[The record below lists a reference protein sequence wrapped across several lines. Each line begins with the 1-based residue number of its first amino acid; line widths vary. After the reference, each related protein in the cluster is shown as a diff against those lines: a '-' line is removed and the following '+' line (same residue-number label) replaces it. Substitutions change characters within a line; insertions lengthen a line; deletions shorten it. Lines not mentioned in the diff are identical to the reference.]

1 MSPNTLV
8 THGRRSEALGAIA
21 LLLSRDERPPER
33 SAFESVLSALAHR
46 GAHGSGSLLRGSAAF
61 GHHRFATT
69 PEEIGEAQ
77 PLSDPARGVDL
88 CFDGRLDNRAELLA
102 ALGEGVGASRLSD
115 AALALR
121 AYAAWGERSFDRFL
135 GPFAA
140 VVLDARRRCVVCA
153 RDALGDR
160 TLCYV
165 VTDRFLAVATEEQA
179 LLTLGWVSRRLN
191 ETTLARFFAFEGPV
205 PGETFYADVR
215 ELPPAHVMVVSQGGI
230 AFRRTWEPEPE
241 PGLRYRRDEDYADH
255 FRAVFEE
262 AVRCRL
268 RSVTPPA
275 VLMSGGLDS
284 APVAAVAARELA
296 RHGHRLTTV
305 SYVFDELPSCDER
318 RYMDPMV
325 RRFAL
330 DARRFAGDDAWPF
343 SNLAAWPFDPS
354 SPMEGLYRELRNRSY
369 AAAREAGATVLL
381 TGEHGDALYAGGE
394 QWLADLLRE
403 SRYGT
408 ALAELAAHALL
419 HGVLRRPARYGLR
432 AGLGALARAK
442 GWRPPPPLPGTS
454 LPSWLTPFATER
466 LAASAPPTVP
476 AAGARRPWQH
486 SWVLDPATA
495 RGNAVEQGHA
505 AKARMEV
512 RWPFRDR
519 RLVELFLGLP
529 AHQLFRPGESKRIM
543 RRTMKGL
550 LPDEIRL
557 RRRPTSLEALFRRG
571 LSSGGLSALET
582 ILGSSDALW
591 PRYVDARWMT
601 RAIPRLRTRATGPE
615 AVLPWQCAVVELWH
629 ARACGAYPRV

>member
-1 MSPNTLV
+1 M
-8 THGRRSEALGAIA
+8 GAIA

-46 GAHGSGSLLRGSAAF
+46 GVHGSESFLRGSAAF
-61 GHHRFATT
+61 GRLRFATT
-69 PEEIGEAQ
+69 PEEVGEAQ
-77 PLSDPARGVDL
+77 PLSDPVRGVDL
-88 CFDGRLDNRAELLA
+88 CFDGRLDNRADLLA
-102 ALGEGVGASRLSD
+102 ALGDGADASRLSD
-115 AALALR
+115 AGLALR

-140 VVLDARRRCVVCA
+140 VVLDSRRRCVVAA

-160 TLCYV
+160 PLCYV
-165 VTDRFLAVATEEQA
+165 VTDRLLAVATEEQA
-179 LLTLGWVSRRLN
+179 LLTLPWVSRRLN
-191 ETTLARFFAFEGPV
+191 ETTVARFFAFEGPV
-205 PGETFYADVR
+205 PGETFYSDVR

-230 AFRRTWEPEPE
+230 AFRRTWAPDPE
-241 PGLRYRRDEDYADH
+241 PGIRHRRDEDYADH

-296 RHGHRLTTV
+296 RQGRRLTTV

-325 RRFAL
+325 RRFGL

-343 SNLAAWPFDPS
+343 SNLASWTFDPS
-354 SPMEGLYRELRNRSY
+354 SPMEGLYRKLRSRSY

-381 TGEHGDALYAGGE
+381 TGEHGDALYCGGE

-403 SRYGT
+403 GRYGQ

-432 AGLGALARAK
+432 SALGALARAK
-442 GWRPPPPLPGTS
+442 GWWGPPPPLPGAS
-454 LPSWLTPFATER
+454 PPSWLTPSAASR
-466 LAASAPPTVP
+466 VAASAPFASP
-476 AAGARRPWQH
+476 AVGTRRPWQH

-495 RGNAVEQGHA
+495 RGIAVEQVHA
-505 AKARMEV
+505 ARAGMEI
-512 RWPFRDR
+512 RFPFRDR
-519 RLVELFLGLP
+519 RVVELFLGLP
-529 AHQLFRPGESKRIM
+529 AHQLSRPGESKRIM
-543 RRTMKGL
+543 RRAMQGL
-550 LPDEIRL
+550 LPDEIRR
-557 RRRPTSLEALFRRG
+557 RRRPTSLEALFDRG
-571 LSSGGLSALET
+571 LSEGGLSALES
-582 ILGSSDALW
+582 ILGSANALW
-591 PRYVDARWMT
+591 PRFVDARWMT
-601 RAIPRLRTRATGPE
+601 RAIPRLRAGATGPE
-615 AVLPWQCAVVELWH
+615 AVLPWQCAVFELWH
-629 ARACGAYPRV
+629 ARACGASPPV